1 MKMRYYAL
9 WLSAICIGA
18 FVLQM
23 LVERVTSLFILDR
36 FFSYQIWRF
45 VTALFLH
52 GSFSHLLVNV
62 FALALF
68 GTILESFVGSRK
80 FILIF
85 FTSGILANI
94 IAVYF
99 YPVSLGA
106 SGAIYGILGALV
118 ILRPM
123 LVVWVYGL
131 PMPMFVAG
139 AVWVANDLIGLFLP
153 SDIGH
158 IAHLSGIA
166 IGFIFGMF
174 YREEIVKR
182 ERHEK
187 VRLHEG
193 YVRRWEEIYL
203 K

>member
-1 MKMRYYAL
+1 MKMRFYAL
-9 WLSAICIGA
+9 WLSAICFGVFI
-18 FVLQM
+18 LQ
-23 LVERVTSLFILDR
+23 LFVERFTTLFILDR
-36 FFSYQIWRF
+36 YFSYQIWRF

-52 GSFSHLLVNV
+52 GSLSHLIVNV

-85 FTSGILANI
+85 FTSGIIANI
-94 IAVYF
+94 IAVNY

-118 ILRPM
+118 LLRPM

-139 AVWVANDLIGLFLP
+139 AVWLVNDLVGLFLP

-166 IGFIFGMF
+166 VGVVFGIF
-174 YREEIVKR
+174 YRGESVKKEKR
-182 ERHEK
+182 ER

-193 YVRRWEEIYL
+193 YMRRWEDVHL

>member
-9 WLSAICIGA
+9 WLSALCFGV
-18 FVLQM
+18 FMLQ
-23 LVERVTSLFILDR
+23 LVVERFTSLFILDR
-36 FFSYQIWRF
+36 YFSYQIWRF

-52 GSFSHLLVNV
+52 GSFSHLIVNV
-62 FALALF
+62 FALMLF
-68 GTILESFVGSRK
+68 GTILESFIGSRK

-85 FTSGILANI
+85 FSSGIIANI
-94 IAVYF
+94 IAVNF
-99 YPVSLGA
+99 YPASLGA

-123 LVVWVYGL
+123 LIVWVYGL

-139 AVWVANDLIGLFLP
+139 IVWAANDLIGLFLP

-166 IGFIFGMF
+166 VGAIFGLF
-174 YREEIVKR
+174 YREAIIRR
-182 ERHEK
+182 EKSEK

-193 YVRRWEEIYL
+193 YMRRWEEVYL